1 MQLASSIGLIDSAA
15 SLYQVGNSVCI
26 HLSRWSVGS
35 TIVCSL
41 VKTAVCTHVAGQ
53 RTDKL
58 VYCPAVSILFL
69 SPHYCPSSHASS
81 WVHPVHTHAGVGHYE
96 SVSQL
101 TRVSLNNE
109 EVSSV
114 HTCADTSFALTGET
128 HPWSPF
134 FLISSFTC
142 DWFNPQQE
150 AGYTAG
156 ATTNM
161 ANLVCTQERNR
172 YISDQLTKGGMT
184 ACLTVRFVG
193 VCSSCSWLLMFG
205 WTSGF
210 HGNWWSLH
218 CCSDMYV

>member
-35 TIVCSL
+35 TIVCYL

-53 RTDKL
+53 QTDKL

-69 SPHYCPSSHASS
+69 PPHYCPSSHASS
-81 WVHPVHTHAGVGHYE
+81 WVHPRTHPCRCGPLWVCFTTHSSEFERWGFFGTHACWHIVCPHWWDPP
-96 SVSQL
+96 
-101 TRVSLNNE
+101 
-109 EVSSV
+109 SS
-114 HTCADTSFALTGET
+114 
-128 HPWSPF
+128 F

-161 ANLVCTQERNR
+161 ANLVYTQERNR
-172 YISDQLTKGGMT
+172 YTSDQLTKGGMT
-184 ACLTVRFVG
+184 AYLTVRFVG

>member
-1 MQLASSIGLIDSAA
+1 MWLVNGRTNWYIVLQ
-15 SLYQVGNSVCI
+15 SLYSSYP
-26 HLSRWSVGS
+26 L
-35 TIVCSL
+35 TIVL
-41 VKTAVCTHVAGQ
+41 VPTPPLEYT
-53 RTDKL
+53 
-58 VYCPAVSILFL
+58 PI
-69 SPHYCPSSHASS
+69 
-81 WVHPVHTHAGVGHYE
+81 HTHAGVGHYE

-101 TRVSLNNE
+101 TRVSLND

-134 FLISSFTC
+134 FFISSFMC

-161 ANLVCTQERNR
+161 ANLVYTQERNR
-172 YISDQLTKGGMT
+172 YISDWLTKGGMT
-184 ACLTVRFVG
+184 ACLTVCFVG
-193 VCSSCSWLLMFG
+193 VRSSCSWLLMFG